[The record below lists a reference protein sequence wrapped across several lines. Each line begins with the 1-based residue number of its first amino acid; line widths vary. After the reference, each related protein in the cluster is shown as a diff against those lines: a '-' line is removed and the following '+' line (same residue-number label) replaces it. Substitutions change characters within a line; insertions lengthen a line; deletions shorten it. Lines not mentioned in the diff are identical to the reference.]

1 MARITIYIQLLVS
14 WSLHMWLLDAQDSI
28 RFVPEQPVY
37 LAGEGL
43 TMRCVI
49 HNPAT
54 ILLYSFY
61 KDGAQ
66 IRANQS
72 SNVLSFPALSKSDS
86 GEYFCTFYRE
96 SEKRFLEVGKIMLQI
111 LDPPLV
117 ASLIVNPQRKVFI
130 KDQSAILTCRI
141 PTGQPTTAVA
151 IYQDGRQIFNNNSG
165 ILNLIN
171 IQQNSGKYSCGY
183 TVNLQGRMVQSNPS
197 GEVDILVIDP
207 LPAASLRV
215 QPQRNVF
222 TRDQSVLLRCIVP
235 TGQRLSGITIYQNG
249 RQNFKADDFG
259 VLNLTKVQ
267 ISDEGKYSCGYG
279 VEVSGEM
286 VQSDPSREENII
298 VIDPLPVASLRV
310 QPQRNVFIRDESAL
324 LRCIVP
330 PWQHPSGVTIYQ
342 NGRENFKADDFGV
355 LNLSKIQISDEGNYS
370 CGYRVDVSGE
380 MVYSIPTGEESIIVR
395 EPLPTPRLRYA
406 NGYQNQSGEAELTC
420 DIRNTQ
426 SLPVLGYRLYR
437 NDGEIQS
444 NNQGTGNRFFLTQSF
459 DGCYSCRVFV
469 TILGQE
475 ILSPKSSEI
484 FLPTEGRNGRQC
496 EGENLTNV
504 HALSKQGL
512 KFYGSILAGK
522 LLVLVAMLAIF
533 GIRFL
538 VIRQRLQNQ
547 NQKPETETQ

>member
-197 GEVDILVIDP
+197 GEVDILVI
-207 LPAASLRV
+207 
-215 QPQRNVF
+215 
-222 TRDQSVLLRCIVP
+222 
-235 TGQRLSGITIYQNG
+235 
-249 RQNFKADDFG
+249 
-259 VLNLTKVQ
+259 
-267 ISDEGKYSCGYG
+267 
-279 VEVSGEM
+279 
-286 VQSDPSREENII
+286 
-298 VIDPLPVASLRV
+298 
-310 QPQRNVFIRDESAL
+310 
-324 LRCIVP
+324 
-330 PWQHPSGVTIYQ
+330 
-342 NGRENFKADDFGV
+342 
-355 LNLSKIQISDEGNYS
+355 
-370 CGYRVDVSGE
+370 
-380 MVYSIPTGEESIIVR
+380 